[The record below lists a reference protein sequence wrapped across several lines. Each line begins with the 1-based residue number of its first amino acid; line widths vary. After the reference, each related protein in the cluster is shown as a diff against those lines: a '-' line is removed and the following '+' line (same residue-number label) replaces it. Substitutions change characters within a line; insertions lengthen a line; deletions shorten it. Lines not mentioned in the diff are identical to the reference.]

1 MVTRKEKEEKAIELI
16 KKGLTIR
23 EIAEELKMSFSDIG
37 ALRRTVNGETKEKPL
52 SITSQAFKLFLE
64 GKTLVDVS
72 IILNIPTHEVLKIH
86 SEFLL
91 LQNRGQ
97 LAEILDK
104 NKDKTGNL
112 VKLNDYLDSNHIDM
126 NKAWNN
132 LDLEK
137 KLEDLQLENK
147 TLKNENLTLA
157 DLNIYWQL
165 EARKSN
171 KKYQAL
177 LKSVRERQ
185 DSNPF

>member
-1 MVTRKEKEEKAIELI
+1 MLSRKEKEEKAIELL
-16 KKGLTIR
+16 KKGMAIR
-23 EIAEELKMSFSDIG
+23 FIAEELKMSFSDIG
-37 ALRRTVNGETKEKPL
+37 ALRRELNGETKEKPL
-52 SITSQAFKLFLE
+52 SITAQAFKLFLE

-72 IILNIPTHEVLKIH
+72 IILNLPTHDVLKIH

-91 LQNRGQ
+91 LQNRGR

-104 NKDKTGNL
+104 NKEKAGDI
-112 VKLNDYLDSNHIDM
+112 VKLNDYLDSNHINM

-147 TLKNENLTLA
+147 TLKNENLTLV
-157 DLNIYWQL
+157 DLNKYWQL

-171 KKYQAL
+171 IKYQSL

-185 DSNPF
+185 NSNPF